1 MEMSLV
7 GNLAAMMMLVTLN
20 RTWLHFPAVAIKKTT
35 TLSLDVLY
43 VNDRNVLKQLH
54 LTWTCPVLG
63 IFLHLHIRTIFC
75 FFCFLTEN
83 ELEVKM
89 SRMSS
94 PQTLIPRC
102 RRRLV
107 PCLSSRCSFLS
118 VLRPSA
124 LLAPICIRAAK
135 SVAVCSLSF
144 PQMPWSRLVLSA
156 TLSGSVAGRRR
167 G

>member
-1 MEMSLV
+1 
-7 GNLAAMMMLVTLN
+7 MMMLVTLN

-43 VNDRNVLKQLH
+43 VNERNVAITPDLDLS
-54 LTWTCPVLG
+54 CFG
-63 IFLHLHIRTIFC
+63 NFLHLHIRNIFC

-107 PCLSSRCSFLS
+107 PCLSSRCSFLG

-135 SVAVCSLSF
+135 SAAVCSLSF